1 LLLSPNETPGPAAAS
16 GKGWRPGWRLHLLLL
31 PADETGGPGA
41 GGRLRHT
48 WPLTG
53 VHTDE
58 AGKAGQE
65 AVMNLMN
72 RAPWLWYSWALLAA
86 YGLMAD
92 RRWLL
97 GAAAVAAVGA
107 VQVILG
113 RRKAAAQQQ

>member
-1 LLLSPNETPGPAAAS
+1 
-16 GKGWRPGWRLHLLLL
+16 
-31 PADETGGPGA
+31 
-41 GGRLRHT
+41 
-48 WPLTG
+48 
-53 VHTDE
+53 
-58 AGKAGQE
+58 
-65 AVMNLMN
+65 MNLMN

-107 VQVILG
+107 VQVVLG